1 MKIKEKRVEKGLSQI
16 ELATEIGVSQSTV
29 AGWETGSVYPRIDKL
44 LAMAKLFGCTV
55 DELIN
60 KEGE

>member
-1 MKIKEKRVEKGLSQI
+1 MSIVEKRKEKGLTQMQ
-16 ELATEIGVSQSTV
+16 LAETLSVSPAAV
-29 AGWETGSVYPRIDKL
+29 AMWETGERTPRIDKL